1 MNSISK
7 YLTLKDIPMRNVLRK
22 RFPLFISIFFCISIS
37 MGILSRWPLQNGD
50 SASYVDFFSFKQP
63 SDFLRSD
70 MTLSVWPLIQF
81 IQSGSQDFQQTL
93 TNANVGISNF
103 YWHAYILTGIFS
115 LLGISNFPLFPNLIF
130 FPAVLMSISFVV
142 GLKLIFQYLVSKLS
156 FWQACIYMGILVINP
171 IFFQSILGQTYIDRL
186 FFGPAIY
193 ILIRI
198 FDQRKLSFT
207 DSVIALLTI
216 LISERAALYLGITII
231 LSLIFFRFR
240 DLKSDRKVQL
250 LALVGISGVCWFLF
264 WNSYFATSDYY
275 SGINLEGMLANFN
288 SAMFGPRKP
297 LLVELLLVLLPFL
310 ILISTNIYLSILS
323 IALILPNILFNIGGA
338 ELVGFYTH
346 YHSGYSPII
355 FTLAAFGF
363 VNLSRSSIFKVGFK
377 RLFDTCIF
385 LIIAIWIVSY
395 WQFSSPLTSLNSFLS
410 QQIAGKSLD
419 AFGIIPSEAR
429 LAREKTAKDLQNLL
443 VGISSK
449 DELISMPEYL
459 FPTAVSLGFS
469 KISYFPVD
477 VGVSRYVVATYPP
490 TSNNYPDVAI
500 YGLTPESN
508 RIPWGRELQKV
519 LNTRYDVF
527 SEGTAQGSKVIIFK
541 LRNE

>member
-7 YLTLKDIPMRNVLRK
+7 YLTLRDIPMRDVFRK
-22 RFPLFISIFFCISIS
+22 RFPLLISIFFCFSIS
-37 MGILSRWPLQNGD
+37 MGILSRWPLQSGD

-70 MTLSVWPLIQF
+70 MTLSAWPLAQF
-81 IQSGSQDFQQTL
+81 VQSGSQDFQQML
-93 TNANVGISNF
+93 TNTNAGTSNF
-103 YWHAYILTGIFS
+103 HWHAYVLTGIFS
-115 LLGISNFPLFPNLIF
+115 LLGVSNFSLFPNLIF
-130 FPAVLMSISFVV
+130 FPVVLMSISFVV
-142 GLKLIFQYLVSKLS
+142 GLKLIFKYVASKLS
-156 FWQACIYMGILVINP
+156 VWQAWVYLGILVINP

-193 ILIRI
+193 ILIRML
-198 FDQRKLSFT
+198 DQRKLSFN
-207 DSVIALLTI
+207 DSAIAFLTI

-231 LSLIFFRFR
+231 LSLIFFRAR

-250 LALVGISGVCWFLF
+250 LALMGISGVCWYLF
-264 WNSYFATSDYY
+264 WNSFFARSDYY
-275 SGINLEGMLANFN
+275 AAINLEGMLANFN
-288 SAMFGPRKP
+288 SAMFGPREP

-310 ILISTNIYLSILS
+310 IFISTNIYLSILS
-323 IALILPNILFNIGGA
+323 VALILPNILFNIGGA
-338 ELVGFYTH
+338 ELVGFSTH
-346 YHSGYSPII
+346 YHSGYSPLV
-355 FTLAAFGF
+355 FTLAAFGY
-363 VNLSRSSIFKVGFK
+363 VNLSRSSIFKLGFK
-377 RLFDTCIF
+377 RVFDTSIAL
-385 LIIAIWIVSY
+385 LISIWIISY

-419 AFGIIPSEAR
+419 AFGIIPSDIR
-429 LAREKTAKDLQNLL
+429 LAREKTAKDLENLL
-443 VGISSK
+443 AGISSK

-490 TSNNYPDVAI
+490 TSNNYPDVSL

-508 RIPWGRELQKV
+508 RVPWGRELQKV
-519 LNTRYDVF
+519 LSTRYDVLT
-527 SEGTAQGSKVIIFK
+527 ERMVQGSKVIIYE
-541 LRNE
+541 LRDA